1 MRSINDSITKN
12 LSKREK
18 EVCNLLIIGN
28 TTNEIAK
35 VLNIKSNTVS
45 TIKKTIFYK
54 KNVCNI
60 IQLYDIYKQ
69 A

>member
-1 MRSINDSITKN
+1 MRSNNVSSTKN

-28 TTNEIAK
+28 TTNQIAK

-45 TIKKTIFYK
+45 TIKKTIYYK
-54 KNVCNI
+54 KNVSNI
-60 IQLYDIYKQ
+60 IQLYEIYKQ

>member
-1 MRSINDSITKN
+1 MRLNINSITNK

-18 EVCNLLIIGN
+18 EVCYLLLNGN
-28 TTNEIAK
+28 KTNEIAK

-45 TIKKTIFYK
+45 TIKKTIYT
-54 KNVCNI
+54 KNNVSNI
-60 IQLYDIYKQ
+60 IQLYEIYNK

>member
-1 MRSINDSITKN
+1 MRSNNDSITKN

-60 IQLYDIYKQ
+60 IQLYEMYKQ

>member
-1 MRSINDSITKN
+1 MRSNNDSITKN

-28 TTNEIAK
+28 TTKEIAK

-60 IQLYDIYKQ
+60 IQLYEIYKQ

>member
-1 MRSINDSITKN
+1 MRSNNDSITKN

-60 IQLYDIYKQ
+60 IQLYEIYKQ

>member
-60 IQLYDIYKQ
+60 IQLYEIYKQ

>member
-1 MRSINDSITKN
+1 MISNNVFRPKN

-45 TIKKTIFYK
+45 TIKKTIYYK
-54 KNVCNI
+54 KNVSNI
-60 IQLYDIYKQ
+60 IQLYEIYKK